1 MNKKKVEK
9 EGMNGQSLQR
19 CNFLLSKAKA
29 KHEHQFPN
37 IGFLACQ
44 MMGIVGLQIE
54 TIKIFNM
61 IKIINGL
68 KCCFLV
74 ARI

>member
-1 MNKKKVEK
+1 MGKDCKDATFCFQKI
-9 EGMNGQSLQR
+9 
-19 CNFLLSKAKA
+19 KA

-37 IGFLACQ
+37 IGFLTCQ

-54 TIKIFNM
+54 TIKIFSTFE
-61 IKIINGL
+61 IINGL
-68 KCCFLV
+68 KHCFRV